1 MPGSALYPELFS
13 GNVEKSA
20 AEAAHVLIPVEVDG
34 SANGKCQFVADSFNI
49 SQYSLFQTSFLVNK
63 LLLIDFCCRYLY
75 FYILK

>member
-34 SANGKCQFVADSFNI
+34 KCQWQMPICS
-49 SQYSLFQTSFLVNK
+49 
-63 LLLIDFCCRYLY
+63 
-75 FYILK
+75 